1 MTRGFD
7 VKKKGTAKD
16 QGPTRPTTS
25 DMQKKITEKVN
36 IGKKRTQV

>member
-7 VKKKGTAKD
+7 VQKKGTAKD

-25 DMQKKITEKVN
+25 DMQKKDH
-36 IGKKRTQV
+36 